1 MKPSNPFIITGYISP
16 KYFCDREAETKK
28 IIEAIRNNRNLTLY
42 SLRRIGKTGLMQHV
56 FYKLNKEY
64 ELFYIDIHSTSN
76 LAEFINVL
84 GDSLIGKLD
93 PISSKFMKKVGEIF
107 SSLKPSISFDTLT
120 GNTTVQLS
128 IESQAEAKQSL
139 NRIFEYIESSGK
151 KVVLAI
157 DEFQQIASYPE
168 KNIEELFRSYIQR
181 TKNISYLFAGSS
193 KHLITSMFTDK
204 KRPFYQST
212 ELMHLEKINGKKYSK
227 FIFKNFAE
235 SGKNISHDDI
245 EYILRWT
252 KKHTFF
258 VQYVCNK
265 LFSTGLKNIT
275 TDLINQTLYSIL
287 KENEDSYNQI
297 KKLLPKNQW
306 NLLRAISLEDGIE
319 QISAQSFIRKHSL
332 SSPSSVALA
341 LKALLHKELITFI
354 DKRYQLENVFL
365 QRWIEREFKI
375 RRR

>member
-1 MKPSNPFIITGYISP
+1 MKPLNPFIITGYISP
-16 KYFCDREAETKK
+16 KYFCDREIETKK
-28 IIEAIRNNRNLTLY
+28 IIEAIKNNRNLTLY

-64 ELFYIDIHSTSN
+64 VVFYLDIHSTSN

-93 PISSKFMKKVGEIF
+93 STSSRFMKKVGEMF
-107 SSLKPSISFDTLT
+107 SNLKPAISFDPLT

-128 IESQAEAKQSL
+128 IDSQAEAKQSL
-139 NRIFEYIESSGK
+139 KRIFEYIELSSK
-151 KVVLAI
+151 KVVIAI

-168 KNIEELFRSYIQR
+168 KNIEELLRSHIQK

-212 ELMHLEKINGKKYSK
+212 ELMHLKKIDEKKYSK
-227 FIFKNFAE
+227 FIVRKFSE
-235 SGKNISHDDI
+235 YGKSISVEDV
-245 EYILRWT
+245 EYILNWT
-252 KKHTFF
+252 KNHTFF

-265 LFSTGLKNIT
+265 LFSSGINDINLKLVKHT
-275 TDLINQTLYSIL
+275 QYSIL

-297 KKLLPKNQW
+297 KILLPKNQW
-306 NLLRAISLEDGIE
+306 NLLKAISLEDGIE
-319 QISAQSFIRKHSL
+319 QISAQSFIRQHNL
-332 SSPSSVALA
+332 SSPSSIALA
-341 LKALLHKELITFI
+341 LKALLHKELVTFI
-354 DKRYQLENVFL
+354 DEKYQLENVFL
-365 QRWIEREFKI
+365 QRWIEREFK
-375 RRR
+375 

>member
-1 MKPSNPFIITGYISP
+1 MKSSNPFIITGYISP
-16 KYFCDREAETKK
+16 KYFCDREVETKK

-56 FYKLNKEY
+56 FYKLKKEY

-76 LAEFINVL
+76 LADFINIL

-93 PISSKFMKKVGEIF
+93 STSSKFIKRVGEIF
-107 SSLKPSISFDTLT
+107 SSLKPSISFDALT
-120 GNTTVQLS
+120 GNTTVNLS
-128 IESQAEAKQSL
+128 IDSQAEAKQSL
-139 NRIFEYIESSGK
+139 NKIFKYIESSGK

-168 KNIEELFRSYIQR
+168 KNIEELLRSHIQQ

-212 ELMHLEKINGKKYSK
+212 ELMHLEKIDKKKYSK
-227 FIFKNFAE
+227 FIIKNFE
-235 SGKNISHDDI
+235 YYGKSIAVEDV
-245 EYILRWT
+245 EFILNWT
-252 KKHTFF
+252 KTHTFF

-265 LFSTGLKNIT
+265 LFSTGINKINIK
-275 TDLINQTLYSIL
+275 LIKQTLFSIL

-297 KKLLPKNQW
+297 KILLPKNQW

-319 QISAQSFIRKHSL
+319 QISAQSFISKHHL
-332 SSPSSVALA
+332 SSPSSIALA

-354 DKRYQLENVFL
+354 DKKYQLENVFL
-365 QRWIEREFKI
+365 QRWIEREFK
-375 RRR
+375 

>member
-16 KYFCDREAETKK
+16 KYFCDREVETKK
-28 IIEAIRNNRNLTLY
+28 IVEAIRNNRNLTLY
-42 SLRRIGKTGLMQHV
+42 SLRRIGKTGLIQHV

-93 PISSKFMKKVGEIF
+93 STSSKFMKRVGEMF

-139 NRIFEYIESSGK
+139 NRIFEYIESSDK

-157 DEFQQIASYPE
+157 DEFQQIATYPE
-168 KNIEELFRSYIQR
+168 KNIEELLRSHIQR

-193 KHLITSMFTDK
+193 KHLITTMFTDK

-212 ELMHLEKINGKKYSK
+212 ELMHLEKINEKKYSK
-227 FIFKNFAE
+227 FIFKNFADY
-235 SGKNISHDDI
+235 GKNISYKDI
-245 EYILRWT
+245 EYILNWT
-252 KKHTFF
+252 QKHTFF

-265 LFSTGLKNIT
+265 LFSIGNNNIT
-275 TDLINQTLYSIL
+275 TELINQTLYSIL

-297 KKLLPKNQW
+297 KILLPKNQW
-306 NLLRAISLEDGIE
+306 NLLRAISLEDGIK

-341 LKALLHKELITFI
+341 LKALLHKELVTYI
-354 DKRYQLENVFL
+354 DEKYQLENVFL
-365 QRWIEREFKI
+365 QRWIEREFK
-375 RRR
+375 